1 MAFMFLE
8 QQHNQPNAHFLF
20 LLSDWTCFLSKASIP
35 RPLCVPIVMTDY
47 FLTSFVDE
55 SLCAASISFHIKESL
70 LRLMLNHSLLFCLT
84 ACDEQWQA
92 LFWVLW
98 VWHHYWWQVEAMAYW
113 GKKFKK
119 GINNLKKCFSLLI
132 FLSFI
137 YLFFW
142 HIWVLDYLSWLHS
155 NTMFLSLDCGVN
167 LNALEVCLDVY
178 SNVCWRSAF
187 NSCNAADKHCS
198 KEREVKIAMQYI
210 LLLSRYETFIFWQL
224 YNVLLGFEARSEL
237 FLFTDTILL
246 YFGQKKVG
254 WRA

>member
-1 MAFMFLE
+1 MAFLFLE
-8 QQHNQPNAHFLF
+8 QLHNQPDAHFLF

-35 RPLCVPIVMTDY
+35 GPLCVPIVMTDY

-55 SLCAASISFHIKESL
+55 SLSAASISFHIKESL
-70 LRLMLNHSLLFCLT
+70 LRWSLVLNHSLLFCLT

-92 LFWVLW
+92 LFRVLR

-132 FLSFI
+132 FLSF
-137 YLFFW
+137 LFFW
-142 HIWVLDYLSWLHS
+142 HIWVLDYLSGLHS
-155 NTMFLSLDCGVN
+155 NTMFLSLDCRVN

-198 KEREVKIAMQYI
+198 KERELRIAMQYI
-210 LLLSRYETFIFWQL
+210 LLLLRYETFIFWQL

-246 YFGQKKVG
+246 YFGQKQVG